1 MRRIILERFNQGD
14 LARAYDLCL
23 AASAQQP
30 DDGWFK
36 HRAVLCLV
44 RSGALER
51 AEFDYRRFRLS
62 EASHDEDSLA
72 LGARL
77 RKSMAL
83 EASGDDVQRLAN
95 IAAEQYDRI
104 FQETGGHY
112 PGINAATLFLLAG
125 DRKRSKALARKVLGS
140 CRSLTPDAAEDAY
153 YRLASQAEAHLL
165 LRDAGA
171 AHMALRSAIACDREN
186 YLAHATTIRQ
196 LRMVVRLQQLSA
208 PWLANLEPPRPCHFA
223 GHLFQS
229 GTGADGLAPARESGL
244 SLAIAE
250 AFEREKIGPAYGAI
264 AAGADILVAEA
275 AITRGNELHLVLPVP
290 VNVFIDASVRPL
302 GDKWVKRC
310 EACLSSAAEI
320 HEVTTD
326 RKLLSGQHIRFASEV
341 AMGLARMRASALATS
356 PIQLLIADETSAT
369 SGFGTAHD
377 RNVWCEA
384 GLRQLVLPAGE
395 VMRYRGADLAAT
407 ETDPAFHQVLR
418 AMLFVDVCGSSSIAD
433 DLVPA
438 FVQSIMAVL
447 AQECDAFEPAPLY
460 ANSWGDGLFLA
471 FERVDQAAR
480 AADRLRSAF
489 SAIDLEALGL
499 PCHLALRI
507 GGHYGPVQEGQDPL
521 RRVPTLFG
529 GQVAIASR
537 IERATVPGSIFVSAP
552 FAAALAMASG
562 AEFRCEYVGETEIDA
577 LMPELGMYSLRA
589 VAPDC
594 PAALDDA
601 FSAGG
606 AQPGE
611 MVGID

>member
-30 DDGWFK
+30 DDGWYK

-51 AEFDYRRFRLS
+51 AELDYRRFRLS

-83 EASGDDVQRLAN
+83 EASGDDVQRLAM
-95 IAAEQYDRI
+95 IAAEQYARI
-104 FQETGGHY
+104 FLETGGHY
-112 PGINAATLFLLAG
+112 PGINAATLYLLAG
-125 DRKRSKALARKVLGS
+125 DRQHADALARQVLGS
-140 CRSLTPDAAEDAY
+140 CRQLRPDGDEEAY

-186 YLAHATTIRQ
+186 YMAHATTIRQ
-196 LRMVVRLQQLSA
+196 LRMVVRLQQLQA
-208 PWLANLEPPRPCHFA
+208 PWLADLEPPRPCHFA
-223 GHLFQS
+223 GHLFHS
-229 GTGADGLAPARESGL
+229 SLGADGITPARESGL
-244 SLAIAE
+244 ALAIAE
-250 AFEREKIGPAYGAI
+250 TFNRENIGAAYGAI

-275 AITRGNELHLVLPVP
+275 AIARGNELHLVLPVP

-310 EACLSSAAEI
+310 EACLSSAARI
-320 HEVTTD
+320 HEVTSD

-341 AMGLARMRASALATS
+341 AMGLARMRAGALATS
-356 PIQLLIADETSAT
+356 PVQLLVADDASRTHAY
-369 SGFGTAHD
+369 GTAHD
-377 RNVWCEA
+377 SDAWGAA
-384 GLRQLVLPAGE
+384 GLRQVVVPASG
-395 VMRYRGADLAAT
+395 MRRYRGAELPAIAA
-407 ETDPAFHQVLR
+407 DPAFRQVLR
-418 AMLFVDVCGSSSIAD
+418 AMLFVDICGSSTIAD
-433 DLVPA
+433 DLVPV
-438 FVQSIMAVL
+438 FVQSIMTVL
-447 AQECDAFEPAPLY
+447 ARECDRFEPAPLY
-460 ANSWGDGLFLA
+460 ANSWGDGVFLA
-471 FERVDQAAR
+471 FQCVGDAAR

-489 SAIDLEALGL
+489 SALDLDALGL
-499 PCHLALRI
+499 PGHLALRI
-507 GGHYGPVQEGQDPL
+507 GAHYGPVQEGEDPL

-529 GQVAIASR
+529 GQVAMASR

-562 AEFRCEYVGETEIDA
+562 GEFRCEYVGETEIDA
-577 LMPELGMYSLRA
+577 LMPAIGMYSLRA
-589 VAPDC
+589 VASGC
-594 PAALDDA
+594 PVALDDA
-601 FSAGG
+601 FS
-606 AQPGE
+606 
-611 MVGID
+611 VGRA

>member
-1 MRRIILERFNQGD
+1 MIAGERMQRIILERFNQGD

-23 AASAQQP
+23 AASAEQP

-51 AEFDYRRFRLS
+51 AELDYRRFRLS

-83 EASGDDVQRLAN
+83 EASGDEIQRLAL
-95 IAAEQYDRI
+95 IAAEQYARI
-104 FQETGGHY
+104 FAQTGGHY
-112 PGINAATLFLLAG
+112 PGINAATLYLLAG
-125 DRKRSKALARKVLGS
+125 DRRRSDALARKVLGS
-140 CRSLTPDAAEDAY
+140 CRSLRPDGAEDAY

-165 LRDAGA
+165 LGDVSA
-171 AHMALRSAIACDREN
+171 AHMALRSAIACDRDN
-186 YLAHATTIRQ
+186 YMAHATTIRQ
-196 LRMVVRLQQLSA
+196 LRMVVRLQGLWA
-208 PWLANLEPPRPCHFA
+208 PWLADLEPPRPCHFA

-229 GTGADGLAPARESGL
+229 APGMDGIAPVRESGL
-244 SLAIAE
+244 ALAIAE
-250 AFEREKIGPAYGAI
+250 AFERENIGPAYGAI

-275 AITRGNELHLVLPVP
+275 AIARGSELHLVLPVP

-302 GDKWVKRC
+302 GGKWVKRC
-310 EACLSSAAEI
+310 EACLSSAAGI

-356 PIQLLIADETSAT
+356 PVQLLIADDVSRTD
-369 SGFGTAHD
+369 GYGTAHD

-384 GLRQLVLPAGE
+384 GLRQVLVPASG
-395 VMRYRGADLAAT
+395 MKRYRGAGLAPADA
-407 ETDPAFHQVLR
+407 DPAFQQVLR
-418 AMLFVDVCGSSSIAD
+418 AMLFVDICGSSTIAD
-433 DLVPA
+433 DLVPV
-438 FVQSIMAVL
+438 FVRSVMSVL
-447 AQECDAFEPAPLY
+447 ARECESLDPAPLY

-471 FERVDQAAR
+471 FQRVDQAAR
-480 AADRLRSAF
+480 AADRLRCAF
-489 SAIDLEALGL
+489 SAIELEGLGL
-499 PCHLALRI
+499 PGHLALRI
-507 GGHYGPVQEGQDPL
+507 GGHYGPVQEGEDPL

-562 AEFRCEYVGETEIDA
+562 GAYRCEYVGETEIDA
-577 LMPELGMYSLRA
+577 LMPDIGMYSLRA

-594 PAALDDA
+594 PVVLDDA
-601 FSAGG
+601 VSAGG
-606 AQPGE
+606 A
-611 MVGID
+611 